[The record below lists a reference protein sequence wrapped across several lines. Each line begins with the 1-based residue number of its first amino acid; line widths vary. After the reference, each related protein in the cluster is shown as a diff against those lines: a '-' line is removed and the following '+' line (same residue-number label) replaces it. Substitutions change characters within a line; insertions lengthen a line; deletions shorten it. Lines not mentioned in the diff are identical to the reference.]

1 MEMGRRLSATTSL
14 EIDVHLIK
22 TTEIYVDDNF
32 TPEQTLSTN
41 FFGNFELQPKLFYT
55 L

>member
-22 TTEIYVDDNF
+22 TTETYVDNNF
-32 TPEQTLSTN
+32 TLEQTLSTN
-41 FFGNFELQPKLFYT
+41 FFWKF
-55 L
+55 